1 MIEIIK
7 TPTRT
12 QRTRT
17 GKREGEREPMH
28 DLKLFSGNANVALA
42 RSVANYLDV
51 ELGAAEVGTFSDG
64 ECAIEIG
71 ENVRGLD
78 CFALQSTCSPQ
89 NGHLMELLIMMDAL
103 KRASARRITAVIPY
117 YGYARQDRKVRP
129 RVPITAK
136 LVADLIHTAGA
147 DRVLCMDLHSGQ
159 IQGFFNIPVDNLYST
174 PLMLDAIERRIGTG
188 LTVVSPDAGG
198 TERARAYAK
207 RLDADLVIID
217 KRREVANVAEVM
229 NIIGDVKGKACVIVD
244 DMVDTAGTLCEAAR
258 SLIEDG
264 ATAVHAAITHPVL
277 SGPAIKRIS
286 ESPLTQVIVT
296 DTIPLRPDAVDTGKF
311 HVVSVAA
318 PIGEAIRRINNEESV
333 SSLF

>member
-1 MIEIIK
+1 
-7 TPTRT
+7 
-12 QRTRT
+12 
-17 GKREGEREPMH
+17 MH
-28 DLKLFSGNANVALA
+28 DLKLFTGNANVALA
-42 RSVANYLDV
+42 RAVASYLDV

-78 CFALQSTCSPQ
+78 CFVLQSTCSPQ
-89 NGHLMELLIMMDAL
+89 NVHLMELLIMFDAL

-129 RVPITAK
+129 LVPITAK
-136 LVADLIHTAGA
+136 LVADLIHVAGA

-258 SLIEDG
+258 SLIENG
-264 ATAVHAAITHPVL
+264 ATAVHASITHPVL

-296 DTIPLRPDAVDTGKF
+296 DTIPLRPDAVDIGKF

>member
-1 MIEIIK
+1 MSGHALFHDNGAE
-7 TPTRT
+7 TVDE
-12 QRTRT
+12 
-17 GKREGEREPMH
+17 EGEQMN
-28 DLKLFSGNANVALA
+28 DLKLFSGNANIALA
-42 RSVANYLDV
+42 RSVAGYLDV
-51 ELGAAEVGTFSDG
+51 ELGRAEVGTFSDG

-78 CFALQSTCSPQ
+78 CFVLQSTCSPQ
-89 NGHLMELLIMMDAL
+89 NTHLMEMLAMIDAL

-159 IQGFFNIPVDNLYST
+159 IQGFFNIPVDNLYAT
-174 PLMLDAIERRIGTG
+174 PLMLDAIERRIGG
-188 LTVVSPDAGG
+188 DLTVVSPDAGG
-198 TERARAYAK
+198 TERARAFAK
-207 RLDADLVIID
+207 RLGANLAIID

-229 NIIGDVKGKACVIVD
+229 NIIGDVKGQTCVIVD

-258 SLIEDG
+258 SLIEEG

-277 SGPAIKRIS
+277 SGPALKRIS
-286 ESPLTQVIVT
+286 EAPLTQVIVT
-296 DTIPLRPDAVDTGKF
+296 DTIPLRPDAVDIGKL